1 MIKNIFFVEIA
12 HRRGTTSWI
21 KCCRHSSCPGEH
33 AGGRGGW
40 RWRTGVSPSWHVEED
55 YGVEVDRFQHQL
67 SLSHFQGKFW
77 IFTPVFRIRFF
88 SPDLDQSPD
97 PDFAKNLD
105 PIRKNPDPD
114 TWKKRPKTG
123 VKVESIVIT
132 YLDLSILSFLVGQA
146 PPKP

>member
-1 MIKNIFFVEIA
+1 MIRHRGLNVA
-12 HRRGTTSWI
+12 HI
-21 KCCRHSSCPGEH
+21 LH
-33 AGGRGGW
+33 ALEDRLVDGKDEDGGLEFPK
-40 RWRTGVSPSWHVEED
+40 VDSDEEAD
-55 YGVEVDRFQHQL
+55 YVVTFAHGLEVDRVQHQL

-88 SPDLDQSPD
+88 SPDSDQSPN

-114 TWKKRPKTG
+114 SWKKRPKTG
-123 VKVESIVIT
+123 VKVENIVIT

>member
-1 MIKNIFFVEIA
+1 M
-12 HRRGTTSWI
+12 
-21 KCCRHSSCPGEH
+21 
-33 AGGRGGW
+33 
-40 RWRTGVSPSWHVEED
+40 
-55 YGVEVDRFQHQL
+55 
-67 SLSHFQGKFW
+67 
-77 IFTPVFRIRFF
+77 FRIRFF
-88 SPDLDQSPD
+88 SLDLDQSPD

-114 TWKKRPKTG
+114 TGKKRPKTG